1 MGEVVLD
8 ASAVLAVLQHEAGYE
23 SVGPQM
29 FGAFVSSVNL
39 AEVGTRLSDR
49 GIAMAEARIMV
60 ESLGVRIIA
69 FDEELAYESAALRR
83 GTRAYGLSLGD
94 RACLA
99 LAQREG
105 LAVIT
110 ADRSWSKLDI
120 GVDIRLIRG
129 TA

>member
-1 MGEVVLD
+1 MSEVVLD
-8 ASAVLAVLQHEAGYE
+8 ASAVLAVLQRESGYE
-23 SVGPQM
+23 SVRPQM
-29 FGAFVSSVNL
+29 FGAFVLSVNL
-39 AEVGTRLSDR
+39 AEIGTRLSDR
-49 GIAMAEARIMV
+49 GVAMAEARIMI
-60 ESLGVRIIA
+60 ESLGVRVVA
-69 FDEELAYESAALRR
+69 FDEELAYQSAALRR

-105 LAVIT
+105 LPVMT

-120 GVDIRLIRG
+120 GIDIKLIRG